1 MKKMFVCA
9 MAVMMSVT
17 AASAGFVDNNETIVT
32 VAQVK
37 EMRDDV
43 PVIVTG
49 QIIKSMGDEK
59 YLFRDATDSIVIE
72 IDDDDWNGLTVTPED
87 NVKLYGEVESKLFKT
102 EIEVDRIEKL

>member
-1 MKKMFVCA
+1 MKKIFIGS
-9 MAVMMSVT
+9 MAVLASVT
-17 AASAGFVDNNETIVT
+17 AASAGFVDSNETIVT

-49 QIIKSMGDEK
+49 NIVKNMGGEK

-72 IDDDDWNGLTVTPED
+72 IDDDDWNGLTVTPDD

-102 EIEVDRIEKL
+102 EIDVDRIEKL